1 MTILITGAAG
11 FVGSHLIDFLQSNTG
26 DIIYS
31 SVLNEQEASTVRL
44 EKDKIKIADITNAK
58 QVDALIEEV
67 RPNVVYHLAAQSSV
81 GNSWK
86 IPALTY
92 SINIVGTTNLLESLK
107 KYELQSTKVLLIG
120 SAEQYG
126 TIKPEELPVTEEHA
140 LTAANPYSISKV
152 TQEML
157 AKMYVKSCG
166 MDITMVR
173 AFNHIGPGQNTNFVI
188 PDWCSQIVKIEKG
201 EQEPILKVGNIS
213 VKRDFTDVRDIVRAY
228 YLLSQKGKAG
238 EVYNVGTGKSLS
250 LEDILNVMK
259 ELSVHDSVSVEIDPD
274 KLRPADI
281 PELIADV
288 SKLKEATGWEPQFH
302 VKDTIGDILNSMR

>member
-126 TIKPEELPVTEEHA
+126 SIKPEELPVTEEHA

-201 EQEPILKVGNIS
+201 EQEPVLKVGNIS

-259 ELSVHDSVSVEIDPD
+259 ELSVHDSISVEIDPD